1 MGVGIPLRPN
11 PRHNDYPLHEHHD
24 RRSDDRQRRSAGDDF
39 QDWLRLHHSLGRKVG
54 AVGLPAFGTVRIGGS
69 ARRGVA
75 DDRRRHR
82 KGDGVIDPQ
91 RAPVLEGN
99 LAALQ
104 RTKLSQCL
112 SRLWAAA
119 LPTGPRS
126 AAALL
131 SLRVQRYGR
140 LHRGDTDSATNKH
153 RSLSSQI
160 VSAAAFGLP
169 PCRYAYP
176 QPRPTRT
183 VAKPPPCALILYLPF
198 ENIESLKTWRYLALI
213 NAPI

>member
-1 MGVGIPLRPN
+1 MGFGIPLRPN
-11 PRHNDYPLHEHHD
+11 PRHSDYPLHEHHD

-39 QDWLRLHHSLGRKVG
+39 QDWLRLHYPLGRKVG
-54 AVGLPAFGTVRIGGS
+54 AIGLPAFGTVRIGGS
-69 ARRGVA
+69 ARRGIA

-82 KGDGVIDPQ
+82 KRDGVIDPQ

-104 RTKLSQCL
+104 RAKLSQCL

-119 LPTGPRS
+119 LPPGPRG

-153 RSLSSQI
+153 RSLASQI
-160 VSAAAFGLP
+160 VSAAAFGLLH
-169 PCRYAYP
+169 CM
-176 QPRPTRT
+176 
-183 VAKPPPCALILYLPF
+183 
-198 ENIESLKTWRYLALI
+198 SLELALLGPREMSDLSPQSGPKRTMI
-213 NAPI
+213 PVAVTN

>member
-1 MGVGIPLRPN
+1 
-11 PRHNDYPLHEHHD
+11 
-24 RRSDDRQRRSAGDDF
+24 
-39 QDWLRLHHSLGRKVG
+39 
-54 AVGLPAFGTVRIGGS
+54 
-69 ARRGVA
+69 
-75 DDRRRHR
+75 RHR
-82 KGDGVIDPQ
+82 KGGGVIDPQ

-119 LPTGPRS
+119 LPPGPRS
-126 AAALL
+126 PATLL

-169 PCRYAYP
+169 PCRHP
-176 QPRPTRT
+176 HPGHPTRT
-183 VAKPPPCALILYLPF
+183 VVRPPPARLYFTSP
-198 ENIESLKTWRYLALI
+198 LKI
-213 NAPI
+213 